1 MKKRPSRPLRNPNA
15 DTSSARP
22 KKVAT
27 PENPKPPGQGRKKRS
42 PPQRA
47 KTRFPLSNPPA
58 ENLAPRGPGNDST
71 LTSRSKIKGE
81 KAIFAKNF
89 PASRNLC
96 LKSGKT
102 ENFPIFPDFFPN
114 FDPNFGKYRFF
125 GKICVFG
132 FFLGRPGTGNAVS
145 EPRETRRKLRFWLIF
160 EPAYYGGSRFR
171 ASRNPG
177 FRQPG

>member
-1 MKKRPSRPLRNPNA
+1 MRDYPGGSPKKKRLPKIMKKRPSRPLRNPNA

-27 PENPKPPGQGRKKRS
+27 PENPKSPGQGRKKRS

-58 ENLAPRGPGNDST
+58 KNLAPRGPGNDST

-96 LKSGKT
+96 LKSGK
-102 ENFPIFPDFFPN
+102 NGKFPDF
-114 FDPNFGKYRFF
+114 
-125 GKICVFG
+125 
-132 FFLGRPGTGNAVS
+132 
-145 EPRETRRKLRFWLIF
+145 
-160 EPAYYGGSRFR
+160 SRFL
-171 ASRNPG
+171 AQISGNID
-177 FRQPG
+177 FLAKFAFLAFF